1 METKKDSLLFGK
13 AEESIISTL
22 MEVDTYKFLMMYF
35 VWKYAPLTP
44 VTFAFTN
51 RTKTVLL
58 VKPIS
63 IGRLKEELAAVKKL
77 RITKEIVAYL
87 RTKRIFSEAFLADIT
102 KIVLPEPQV
111 SLRPDGQFEITVSG
125 VWYEVILWET
135 IILAIVSQLYAE
147 SVIGYDRAFQQK
159 VVTEGERRL
168 REKADI
174 LQATSIKFLQFGL
187 RRRPSGWWEKHVTEM
202 ALELMPQNMIAIS
215 NVALADQLD
224 VSWGGTNAHE
234 LYSGFEAL
242 RRSESKDAARY
253 AQYEVLEKWQALY
266 PQNLRIMLPDTFGSQ
281 QFFRGLP
288 REIAQ
293 NFRGARQDS
302 GDPIV
307 FGKMLLETYQRMGI
321 GSKEKTLLFSD
332 GLDVAKMMELQN
344 IFSPVINVLFG
355 WGTNFTNDTGFLKPI
370 SIVMKLVEA
379 GGNPAVKLSDNL
391 AKAIGKPDAV
401 AMTKDTFGYAN
412 TFTEQCVY

>member
-1 METKKDSLLFGK
+1 MEMKKDSLFFGK
-13 AEESIISTL
+13 AEVPIISTL

-35 VWKYAPLTP
+35 VWKYAPLTR

-58 VKPIS
+58 ARQIS
-63 IGRLKEELAAVKKL
+63 IGRLREELAAAKRL
-77 RITKEIVAYL
+77 RITQEIIVYL
-87 RTKRIFSEAFLADIT
+87 RAKGIFAEDFLADLA

-111 SLRPDGQFEITVSG
+111 SQKSDGQFEITVSG
-125 VWYEVILWET
+125 VWYEAMLWET

-147 SVIGYDRAFQQK
+147 SVIGYDGAFQQK
-159 VVTEGERRL
+159 VITEGERRL
-168 REKADI
+168 REKANI

-187 RRRPSGWWEKHVTEM
+187 RRRPSGWWERHVTEM
-202 ALELMPQNMIAIS
+202 ALELMPQNMIAVS
-215 NVALADQLD
+215 NVALANQLN

-242 RRSESKDAARY
+242 RRSEDQEASRH

-266 PQNLRIMLPDTFGSQ
+266 PQNLRIMLPDTFGSK
-281 QFFRGLP
+281 QFFQRLP

-307 FGKMLLETYQRMGI
+307 FGKVLLETYRRMNI
-321 GSKEKTLLFSD
+321 ESREKSLLFSD

-344 IFSPVINVLFG
+344 IFSPAINVLFG

-379 GGNPAVKLSDNL
+379 NGNPAVKLSDNL
-391 AKAIGKPDAV
+391 AKAIGEPNAV
-401 AMTKDTFGYAN
+401 ATAKDIFGYSN
-412 TFTEQCVY
+412 TFTEECVY

>member
-1 METKKDSLLFGK
+1 MEMKKDSLFFGK
-13 AEESIISTL
+13 AEEPIISTL

-35 VWKYAPLTP
+35 VWKYAPL
-44 VTFAFTN
+44 VRVAFAFTN

-58 VKPIS
+58 ARQIS
-63 IGRLKEELAAVKKL
+63 IGRLKEELVAAKRL
-77 RITKEIVAYL
+77 RITQGIIAYL
-87 RTKRIFSEAFLADIT
+87 RAKGIFAEDFLADIT
-102 KIVLPEPQV
+102 KIVLPEVQV
-111 SLRPDGQFEITVSG
+111 SQRLDGQLEISVSG
-125 VWYEVILWET
+125 VWYEVMLWET

-159 VVTEGERRL
+159 VIAEGERRL
-168 REKADI
+168 REKVAI
-174 LQATSIKFLQFGL
+174 LRATPIKFLQFGL
-187 RRRPSGWWEKHVTEM
+187 RRRPSGWWERHVTEM
-202 ALELMPQNMIAIS
+202 ALELMPQNMIAVS
-215 NVALADQLD
+215 NVALAYQLG

-242 RRSESKDAARY
+242 RRSNGKEAARY

-266 PQNLRIMLPDTFGSQ
+266 PQNLRVMLPDTFGSQ
-281 QFFRGLP
+281 QFFQRLP

-307 FGKMLLETYQRMGI
+307 FGKMLLEMYRRMSI
-321 GSKEKTLLFSD
+321 DSKEKSLLFSD
-332 GLDVAKMMELQN
+332 GLDVAKMIELEN
-344 IFSPVINVLFG
+344 IFSSAINVLFG

-379 GGNPAVKLSDNL
+379 DGNPAVKLSDNL
-391 AKAIGKPDAV
+391 VKAIGEPDAV
-401 AMTKDTFGYAN
+401 ALAKDIFGYSN
-412 TFTEQCVY
+412 TFTEECVY